1 VRAIEAVPPAVEELE
16 AWALADPVRATDCCS
31 GGVAAETLTF
41 LARFVA
47 LMPVETPTLNEQA
60 AAAKDKDAAAR
71 AKAMATRD

>member
-1 VRAIEAVPPAVEELE
+1 
-16 AWALADPVRATDCCS
+16 VRATDCCS